1 MKSINRRIA
10 VIGLTALLLT
20 SAGAAF
26 AFFDGPGKGHRECDH
41 HNRQS
46 PLALLAQLDDLTQEQ
61 KDQLK
66 QIGRSARD
74 TMRNLRD
81 EMVDNRMNL
90 HDAID
95 DRADQATIRQL
106 AEKQG
111 GQLTQMIILRVEIRD
126 KIIGVL
132 TEEQRKQLFSLSR
145 AGGGFTPHEG
155 RMRF

>member
-1 MKSINRRIA
+1 MKSTNRRIA
-10 VIGLTALLLT
+10 VIGLTALLFT

-26 AFFDGPGKGHRECDH
+26 AFFDGPGKGHRGCDH
-41 HNRQS
+41 PNRQS
-46 PLALLAQLDDLTQEQ
+46 PLALLAQLDNLTQAQ

-74 TMRNLRD
+74 TLRNLRD
-81 EMVDNRMNL
+81 EMIDIRMNL

-111 GQLTQMIILRVEIRD
+111 GQLTQMILLRVEVRD

-132 TEEQRKQLFSLSR
+132 TEAQQKQLFTLSQ
-145 AGGGFTPHEG
+145 AGGGFPPHEG